1 MKPINNASGGVIL
14 SVRPYPIEAATS
26 IEEGQVVKLS
36 GGKVVAA
43 AAAES
48 GAILGIAVE
57 NHFGVADALNH
68 RANGVEILVADGP
81 DLLFECAAPV
91 VTATGGSSTTVVT
104 TGLGDFTAEDM
115 TGGKIQ
121 LVKPAAEST
130 NVDGVGTAK
139 AIANFSGGTFTV
151 PEGMGVAANGDQ
163 FAIYPPIGFAK
174 GNITPAGLSLA
185 ATDALSIKV
194 VGHDLHRKKL
204 LLKATKHA
212 MAE

>member
-14 SVRPYPIEAATS
+14 SVRPYPIEAATA

-104 TGLGDFTAEDM
+104 TGLGDFTAEDL

-139 AIANFSGGTFTV
+139 AIENFSGGTFTV
-151 PEGMGVAANGDQ
+151 PGGMGVAANGDQ

-185 ATDALSIKV
+185 AADALSIKV

-204 LLKATKHA
+204 VLKVMKHA